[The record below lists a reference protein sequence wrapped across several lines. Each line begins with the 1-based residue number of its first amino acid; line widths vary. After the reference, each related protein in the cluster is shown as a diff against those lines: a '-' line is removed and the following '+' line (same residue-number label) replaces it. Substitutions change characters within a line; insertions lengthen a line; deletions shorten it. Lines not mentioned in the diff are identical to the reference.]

1 VQYTIAGRQGSAQAF
16 FNWTG
21 NWSYLT
27 PTLGLTSLNGT
38 TGQSMTGS
46 FAAVPEPASV
56 VLMGLGLAG
65 VPAAAY
71 LGRRRKVKA
80 EA

>member
-1 VQYTIAGRQGSAQAF
+1 
-16 FNWTG
+16 
-21 NWSYLT
+21 
-27 PTLGLTSLNGT
+27 
-38 TGQSMTGS
+38 MTGS

-65 VPAAAY
+65 LPGAVI
-71 LGRRRKVKA
+71 LGRRRKVTA